1 MRKSFEG
8 LMVKELLQQRIANIN
23 FLIENKE
30 NIELLYTIVLETILN
45 NKKLLICG
53 NGESSG
59 IADNLAGL
67 FVSKFKNLKN
77 PIKAISLNSNTSL
90 ITSIANDTS
99 FDDIFKKQIENIG
112 ESGDTLIIFSASG
125 TSRNIIEAIKQAKF
139 QNIKTILITGNLKLN
154 YSIDL
159 EVNTFGEDF
168 EQINEMHNIIAH
180 IICELIGSNFNS

>member
-1 MRKSFEG
+1 
-8 LMVKELLQQRIANIN
+8 MVKELLQQRIANIN
-23 FLIENKE
+23 FLIENKD

-77 PIKAISLNSNTSL
+77 PIKAISLNSNISL

-125 TSRNIIEAIKQAKF
+125 TSRNIIEAIK
-139 QNIKTILITGNLKLN
+139 T
-154 YSIDL
+154 
-159 EVNTFGEDF
+159 EDF
-168 EQINEMHNIIAH
+168 SRIRIGIGGLKHENQDLKDFVLQRFSKEQLEKLQEIFKKVEEKFIEFM
-180 IICELIGSNFNS
+180 EK